1 VAEPTTTRKLIRQK
15 VIKKLYAGKY
25 PIVGTTTGT
34 SLDNVS
40 IIDSMFAPSAQSE
53 DYNSAFIYISES
65 ESGSP
70 AVGEVAR
77 VTDIDFTG
85 TNSKLIFAPAFTDSV
100 NSGMDYEM
108 HYNFH
113 PTEINDRI
121 NELLENIR
129 GWVFIP
135 LDGLLTNGNMG
146 DATITTNWTASS
158 ATFAVATTS
167 DAAGTFEVLFGDSSM
182 KITAG
187 TAGTDYVGQSVFISA
202 NTPLLAS
209 VYAFVDSSNGGS
221 VAEMEIWDVTNGAQI
236 GESCNT
242 TTFNQWVQLTTQI
255 TVPATCKQIQ
265 MRLFATGSATST
277 VYYDAA
283 TILERDQRTHD
294 LPSAFDGP
302 EDMQLVEYF
311 PRGDKI
317 TVGTSL
323 NAYRVLQYPAEK
335 WSDFEILRDPRGA
348 TPTRIMLIQ
357 NRRDRVG
364 SYYTSS
370 RATPSWSSR
379 SRVGNDID
387 HPLFFRGRVDYP
399 TVSGATELLKDA
411 TVVYAPEDY
420 IVNLLFADLIE
431 EMALQDLDEEKHD
444 AYNTKMAKALDI
456 RQKIDFLARTNSDDR
471 VTVRGTFNAQ

>member
-1 VAEPTTTRKLIRQK
+1 MAEPTTTRKTIRQK
-15 VIKKLYAGKY
+15 VIKKLYAGKF

-34 SLDNVS
+34 AANSTSVVDS
-40 IIDSMFAPSAQSE
+40 ILAPSGQVE
-53 DYNSAFIYISES
+53 DYNSVWIYISETT
-65 ESGSP
+65 SGSP
-70 AVGEVAR
+70 LVGEVRR
-77 VTDIDFTG
+77 VTDTDFSG
-85 TNSKLIFAPAFTDSV
+85 SNSILTIAPAFSDELQT
-100 NSGMDYEM
+100 NMDYEI

-113 PTEINDRI
+113 PNEVNDRI
-121 NELLENIR
+121 DELLENIR

-135 LDGLLTNGNMG
+135 LDGLLTNGNMS
-146 DATITTNWTASS
+146 DSTITTAWTASG
-158 ATFAVATTS
+158 ATFAKATTS
-167 DAAGTFEVLFGDSSM
+167 DTAGTFEVLFGDSSL

-187 TAGTDYVGQSVFISA
+187 TAGTQYVGQSVFVSA
-202 NTPLLAS
+202 NTPILAS

-221 VAEMEIWDVTNGAQI
+221 VAEMEIWDVTNSAQI

-242 TTFNQWVQLTTQI
+242 TTFNQWVQLTTQV

-265 MRLFATGSATST
+265 MRLFATGAITST

-283 TILERDQRTHD
+283 TLLERDQRTHD
-294 LPSAFDGP
+294 LPSDFDGP

-311 PRGDKI
+311 PRGDAI
-317 TVGTSL
+317 TVGSSQ
-323 NAYRVLQYPAEK
+323 NAFRVLQYPAEK

-387 HPLFFRGRVDYP
+387 HPLFFKGRVDYP
-399 TVSGATELLKDA
+399 TVSGATDLLKDA

-431 EMALQDLDEEKHD
+431 EMALQDLGEEKHE
-444 AYNTKMAKALDI
+444 AYSTKMAKAVDI
-456 RQKIDFLARTNSDDR
+456 RKKIDFLARTNSDDR
-471 VTVRGTFNAQ
+471 VTVRGTFNAK